1 MFCHKCGNK
10 LVEGSVFCQSCGE
23 KIVTGGASQE
33 AAVQQATVAT
43 EIMQTVSLP
52 MEEGKSEAIISKMGA
67 NEQNLSK
74 DIFEQLKAS
83 ESECSKIKSIFM
95 HKKGDT
101 VVQGKVYKYRVK
113 GIEYK
118 VKDVKVSENGF
129 SVDRK
134 LTWLFVGLCLIV
146 PAIYAIAV
154 IILINLMSIGDFLG
168 ILLAFLLS
176 LVGGTFSIILTVKS
190 KSEIKIIMPHIE
202 KSLPHLKRL
211 NLDDMFFILSLF
223 LLPVIGVFFYISKL
237 LYLVIN
243 ILIMLA
249 IPIIVLINFIVF

>member
-33 AAVQQATVAT
+33 VAVQQATVAT
-43 EIMQTVSLP
+43 EIMQTASLP
-52 MEEGKSEAIISKMGA
+52 IEERKPEAIISEMGV

-83 ESECSKIKSIFM
+83 ESECSKIKSIFI

-101 VVQGKVYKYRVK
+101 VVQGKIYKYRVK

-118 VKDVKVSENGF
+118 VKDVKVSENRF

-146 PAIYAIAV
+146 PAIYALAA
-154 IILINLMSIGDFLG
+154 ILLVNIGIGDFLG
-168 ILLAFLLS
+168 LLLAFLLS

-190 KSEIKIIMPHIE
+190 KSEIKIITPHIE
-202 KSLPHLKRL
+202 KSLPHLKRE
-211 NLDDMFFILSLF
+211 NLDDFHFIINLI

-249 IPIIVLINFIVF
+249 IPILFIIIYTF